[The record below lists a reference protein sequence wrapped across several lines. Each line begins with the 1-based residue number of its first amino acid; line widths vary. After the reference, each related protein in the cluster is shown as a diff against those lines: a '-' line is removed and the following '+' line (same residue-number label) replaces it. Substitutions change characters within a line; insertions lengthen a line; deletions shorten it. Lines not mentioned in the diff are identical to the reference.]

1 MTTTRTSNQKAGDLI
16 ASRIGF
22 TGNNLY
28 GVLTPFTNATGIH
41 INEMGRLPEVYQDAL
56 RSDRPEYIVYSYG
69 TPIAWFGNKGWFIP
83 ACKYSVTTSKHQNYV
98 RRAVN

>member
-16 ASRIGF
+16 ASRVGF

-28 GVLTPFTNATGIH
+28 GFVTSYGSTVYEYG
-41 INEMGRLPEVYQDAL
+41 MLPQYLHDQL
-56 RSDRPEYIVYSYG
+56 KSDQPDYIVYSYG
-69 TPIAWFGNKGWFIP
+69 TPIAWHSDKGWFIP
-83 ACKYSVTTSKHQNYV
+83 NIKYSVTTSKHQNYV